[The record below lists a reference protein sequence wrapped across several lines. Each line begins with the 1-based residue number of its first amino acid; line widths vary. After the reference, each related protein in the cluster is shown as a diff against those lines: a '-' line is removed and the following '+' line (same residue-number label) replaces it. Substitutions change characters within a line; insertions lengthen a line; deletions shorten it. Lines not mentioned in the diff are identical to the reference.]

1 MTSQDDEITTLGAI
15 YLLQNSMGKEVDL
28 FFDNTY
34 EHAKKPSQCLE
45 DELEEKREAFR
56 IACDEMELDPS
67 RSGDPPFTVP
77 IGETFARNHALIA
90 KCEDE

>member
-1 MTSQDDEITTLGAI
+1 MESKEDEISTLKAI

-56 IACDEMELDPS
+56 IACDEMKLHPS
-67 RSGDPPFTVP
+67 RSGDPPFTVK
-77 IGETFARNHALIA
+77 IGGNFARNHALIA
-90 KCEDE
+90 KCKDE